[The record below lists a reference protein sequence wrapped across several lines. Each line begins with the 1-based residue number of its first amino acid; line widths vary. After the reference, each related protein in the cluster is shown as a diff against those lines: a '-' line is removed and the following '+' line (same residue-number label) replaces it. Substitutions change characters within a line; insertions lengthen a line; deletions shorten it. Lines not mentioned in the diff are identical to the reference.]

1 MYGGKMNGMSRYW
14 FLLYLLC
21 LIHFSCAYKG
31 VLKQEFYN
39 APSPEAKKLPLTIV
53 VSNSGTHIDKIRT
66 SGGLGDTY
74 EIDVKDGIIGA
85 VKKALS
91 QVFEEVQEPGNNDE
105 NEPDFLVETILSV
118 NLVDK
123 DSWSGTQIF
132 ESNLGLSFRD
142 YKTSQEKA
150 RYSDKRRVNVEP
162 SAETTTLSFLTGAS
176 LFLLSPITIPA
187 TAQIGGAKG
196 LRLLEETL
204 TKSIN
209 SILENI
215 QRDKRKLIFASTG
228 ISKESAKE
236 FQTPEK
242 QNLQIV
248 PSKYDDFLNCVAVL
262 RSSIGIG
269 TAFFVDRTGYM
280 ITNCHLVG
288 YDSTVS
294 LKLRNGQ
301 TLIGNVLSTD
311 KHRDLALIDV
321 EGDNYS
327 WLAIADIA
335 DAGIG
340 TDVLAIGTPRGL
352 DWSVSKG
359 IVSALRN
366 VGDITVVQ
374 TDTAINPGNS
384 GGPLISL
391 NSGKVIGINSFGYRK
406 DIAEGLNFAISSS
419 EIFKAFQQIQLSK

>member
-1 MYGGKMNGMSRYW
+1 MNGMSRYW

-236 FQTPEK
+236 FQTSEK

-419 EIFKAFQQIQLSK
+419 EIFKAFQQIQPSK